1 MGGES
6 WPLEP
11 ALKQISNQVNDGDI
25 VFHIVRSTWFETQE
39 GPFQPIAFG
48 NPEQGI
54 PITGHGEGKRPS
66 GFWEERIGGARLPI
80 HW

>member
-39 GPFQPIAFG
+39 GPFRPDCFG
-48 NPEQGI
+48 NPDKVSPLLVTAKGR
-54 PITGHGEGKRPS
+54 RPS
-66 GFWEERIGGARLPI
+66 VLEERIGEQGFHSL
-80 HW
+80 